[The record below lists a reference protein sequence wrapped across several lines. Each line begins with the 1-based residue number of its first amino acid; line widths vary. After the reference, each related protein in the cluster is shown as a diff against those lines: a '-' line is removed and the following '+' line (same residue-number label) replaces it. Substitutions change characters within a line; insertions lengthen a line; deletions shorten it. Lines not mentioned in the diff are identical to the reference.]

1 MAGWGEKESL
11 TVTKEDKDRLADY
24 FDPEEIVLLLGLST
38 KDILEAFEE
47 DAEEAQDELEEI
59 IGYRSDD

>member
-1 MAGWGEKESL
+1 M
-11 TVTKEDKDRLADY
+11 TKEDKDRLADY
-24 FDPEEIVLLLGLST
+24 FEPEEIVLLLGLST

-59 IGYRSDD
+59 IGYVDKD